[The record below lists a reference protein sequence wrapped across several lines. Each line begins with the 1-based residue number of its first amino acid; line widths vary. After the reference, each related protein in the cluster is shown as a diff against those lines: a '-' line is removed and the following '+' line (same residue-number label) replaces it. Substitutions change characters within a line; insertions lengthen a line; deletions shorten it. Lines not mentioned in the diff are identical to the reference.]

1 MDVRILCNYQ
11 GKEVNKALCRRKKT
25 VNVLGLGYV
34 MGFAVCNV
42 DGAEQAKCNDQ
53 SERVLK
59 LIIPNHLNSVNLLH
73 KEMFVRN
80 FNFH

>member
-34 MGFAVCNV
+34 MGFVCNV
-42 DGAEQAKCNDQ
+42 DGAEQARCNDQ
-53 SERVLK
+53 SERILK
-59 LIIPNHLNSVNLLH
+59 IIPNHLNSVNLLH

>member
-34 MGFAVCNV
+34 MGFVCNV